1 MFVRLIA
8 VRSDRLKPYRV
19 QCVQRHAYR
28 LCHALRLAD
37 CTRLVNQQNA
47 SEHPSCRWSG
57 AISNNRPFVKQLC
70 AAFTGTKELHDLWQH
85 EVAFNES
92 L

>member
-1 MFVRLIA
+1 MGTTRPFRVVRFLNFAPDDHWGRENHARTPDMFMRLIA

-47 SEHPSCRWSG
+47 SEH
-57 AISNNRPFVKQLC
+57 
-70 AAFTGTKELHDLWQH
+70 
-85 EVAFNES
+85 
-92 L
+92 